1 MSVVMAPAAATAE
14 GVTEEMAVAMAP
26 AASTA
31 EGVTE
36 MAVMMAPVAA
46 TGEEVTEMVVVIGLS
61 NEMASAAVAA
71 TEGGDRDNRYCKVC
85 NQFFQS

>member
-14 GVTEEMAVAMAP
+14 GVTEMATAMAP

-46 TGEEVTEMVVVIGLS
+46 TGEEVTEMVVVIRLS
-61 NEMASAAVAA
+61 NEMAPGAVAA

>member
-14 GVTEEMAVAMAP
+14 GVTEMAVAMAP

-61 NEMASAAVAA
+61 NEMAPAAASA
-71 TEGGDRDNRYCKVC
+71 TEEGDRDNRYCKAC